1 MRDNI
6 IKYVVGD
13 TLPNLTGTL
22 TDAAGDPLD
31 ISSYAITLHIGT
43 PTPVVIDAT
52 VTDGA
57 SGVFAFAI
65 DGSELVAGRWPAEV
79 QVVSPSGTL
88 TYQESETGRRFTLMV
103 AEEIA

>member
-1 MRDNI
+1 MSDNI
-6 IKYVVGD
+6 IRYVVGD

-22 TDAAGDPLD
+22 TDDEGDPID
-31 ISSYAITLHIGT
+31 ISTYAITLHIGT

-52 VTDGA
+52 ITDGA
-57 SGVFAFAI
+57 SGVFSFAI

-79 QVVSPSGTL
+79 QVVGPSGTL
-88 TYQESETGRRFTLMV
+88 TYQDSETGRRFTLLV